1 MIFFPFKSKYIFG
14 HLLKSRLKKN
24 MDEPQ
29 NQETSIQDDKQDVL

>member
-14 HLLKSRLKKN
+14 HLLKSRLKKS

-29 NQETSIQDDKQDVL
+29 NQPSIQDDKQDVL